1 MPNVPSPPEDARAP
15 DFLAKLLDAAPVALV
30 LTDASGAIRFA
41 NRAAEALFGHPC
53 AMLAG
58 QPVEM
63 LVPDPSRTGHASLR
77 SAYGRWPRPTRMGE
91 GRDVRARRRDGTCFE
106 AEVALTPL
114 ESGGRTWVLAAV
126 ADVTERRRLEHD
138 VRHAKETLEQRVL
151 ERTAALEHVLAER
164 ETLLEDL
171 RAQREALSRISREDA
186 LTGLANRREFDR
198 RLEVEIRRADRDG
211 TPLSVAML
219 DLDRFK
225 SVNDRWGHAVGD
237 AVLRESARL
246 LWSQC
251 RATDAIGRWG
261 GEEFAL
267 ALPSTDLAQAVHLCE
282 RIRLA
287 FERHAWEALQPGL
300 AVTLSAGIAQRHPG
314 LDAEACVVL
323 ADAQLYRA
331 KQGGR
336 NRVEPAPAVVGI
348 PAPRASTTSE

>member
-30 LTDASGAIRFA
+30 LTDASGAIRFV
-41 NRAAEALFGHPC
+41 NGAAAALFGHPR
-53 AMLAG
+53 ATLLG
-58 QPVEM
+58 QAVEI
-63 LVPDPSRTGHASLR
+63 LVPGSSRAGHAALR
-77 SAYGRWPRPTRMGE
+77 SAYGRSPRPTQMGA
-91 GRDVRARRRDGTCFE
+91 GRDVRAERRDGTRFE

-114 ESGGRTWVLAAV
+114 ESGGRTYVLAAV
-126 ADVTERRRLEHD
+126 ADVTERRRLEQD

-151 ERTAALEHVLAER
+151 ERTAALERVLAER

-171 RAQREALSRISREDA
+171 RAQREALARISREDA

-225 SVNDRWGHAVGD
+225 SINDRWGHAAGD
-237 AVLRESARL
+237 IVLREAAKL

-282 RIRLA
+282 RIRIA
-287 FERHAWEALQPGL
+287 FERHAWEVLQPGL
-300 AVTLSAGIAQRHPG
+300 AVTLSAGIAQRRPG
-314 LDAEACVVL
+314 FDGEACVAL

-336 NRVEPAPAVVGI
+336 NRVEPTPGVVGV
-348 PAPRASTTSE
+348 PAARARMTSE